1 MNVHEQYKRNRQD
14 KMCILKTQGV
24 HVHEHEQNNKRI
36 LLCARKYER
45 PLSTN
50 LHNLLII
57 NKHKKARYSGYR
69 TTDY

>member
-14 KMCILKTQGV
+14 KMCILKTHGV
-24 HVHEHEQNNKRI
+24 HVHEQNSNKRI
-36 LLCARKYER
+36 LLGARKSER

-50 LHNLLII
+50 PRKSLII
-57 NKHKKARYSGYR
+57 NKHKKVRHSGYR